1 MEAEMR
7 MFSKWVKALAVV
19 AEVDGMK
26 AENMIRELKGE
37 SLAYNGDDFQKKADQ
52 LKRLAVELKYFG
64 QISDVD
70 ENNKS
75 ANG

>member
-1 MEAEMR
+1 MEKEMR
-7 MFSKWVKALAVV
+7 LLSKWIEALAIV

-26 AENMIRELKGE
+26 AENMIRELRGE
-37 SLAYNGDDFQKKADQ
+37 SLAYNGDDFQKKASQ
-52 LKRLAVELKYFG
+52 LKSIAVKLKYAG

-70 ENNKS
+70 ENNRS